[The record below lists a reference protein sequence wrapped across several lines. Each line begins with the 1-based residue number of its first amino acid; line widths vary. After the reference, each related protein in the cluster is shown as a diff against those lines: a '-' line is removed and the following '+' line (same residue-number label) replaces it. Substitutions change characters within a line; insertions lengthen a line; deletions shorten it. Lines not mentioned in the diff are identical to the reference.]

1 MYLGLLDWQI
11 DKFPYKMT
19 QDVKYT
25 GGWNWIMALA
35 YFIDSVKNSD
45 YNALCTV
52 IIVIIRKSRMELFE
66 KTVNGWTL

>member
-1 MYLGLLDWQI
+1 
-11 DKFPYKMT
+11 MT

-25 GGWNWIMALA
+25 GGWNRIMALA

-52 IIVIIRKSRMELFE
+52 IIVIIRKSRMGLFE
-66 KTVNGWTL
+66 KTVNG